1 MSMNQTPSSERVH
14 IGFFGRR
21 NAGKSS
27 VMNAVTGQ
35 DIAVVSD
42 VRGTTTD
49 PVYKSMELLPLG
61 PVVMMDTPGI
71 DDEGELGTL
80 RVRKSYQVLNKTDAA
95 VLVIDGTVGAA
106 PEDMA
111 LLERIREKKI
121 PYVIAV
127 NKKEAAEEAALKKTV
142 EQLSREKAVGGG
154 KNEENGKCGKSV
166 KRGESGSE
174 GSVEDTGRVI
184 CVSAATGEG
193 IPELKELI
201 ASAARMEEPERYIV
215 RDLLDPSDMAV
226 LVVPIDKAAPK
237 GRLILPQQQTIRD
250 ILEAD
255 AVSVVVKETELKNVL
270 GQFREKPKL
279 VITDSQAFE
288 KVAADTPEDI
298 LLTSFSILFA
308 RYKGDLAAVVKGVTA
323 LDTVEDG
330 DVILISEGCTHH
342 RQCDDIGTVKL
353 PRWIREYTG
362 KEIRIETTS
371 GTEFPDELTKYKVI
385 IHCGGCMLN
394 EREMKYRLKCAED
407 QGVPMTNY
415 GIAIAFM
422 KGILKR
428 SVEVFPEIYEML

>member
-201 ASAARMEEPERYIV
+201 ASAARTEEPERYIV
-215 RDLLDPSDMAV
+215 RDLLDPSDTAV

>member
-1 MSMNQTPSSERVH
+1 MSMNQTPASERVH

-35 DIAVVSD
+35 DLAVVSD

-71 DDEGELGTL
+71 DDEGELGAL

-95 VLVIDGTVGAA
+95 VLVIDGGVGVT
-106 PEDMA
+106 PEDKA
-111 LLERIREKKI
+111 LLKRIREKKI

-127 NKKEAAEEAALKKTV
+127 NKKELASPDALEKIV
-142 EQLSREKAVGGG
+142 DELSSED
-154 KNEENGKCGKSV
+154 
-166 KRGESGSE
+166 GE
-174 GSVEDTGRVI
+174 I
-184 CVSAATGEG
+184 IAVSAATREG
-193 IPELKELI
+193 IDELKEQI
-201 ASAARMEEPERYIV
+201 AAAADTEEPERYIV
-215 RDLLDPSDMAV
+215 RDLLKPSDMAV

-270 GQFREKPKL
+270 GQFQNKPKM

-323 LDTVEDG
+323 LDTLEDG
-330 DVILISEGCTHH
+330 DAILISEGCTHH

-371 GTEFPDELTKYKVI
+371 GTEFPDDLTKYKMIV
-385 IHCGGCMLN
+385 HCGGCMLN

-415 GIAIAFM
+415 GITIAYM

-428 SVEVFPEIYEML
+428 SVEVFPEIFEML

>member
-35 DIAVVSD
+35 DIALVSD

-71 DDEGELGTL
+71 DDEGELGKL

-127 NKKEAAEEAALKKTV
+127 NKKEAAEEAALQKTV
-142 EQLSREKAVGGG
+142 EQLSLEKAG
-154 KNEENGKCGKSV
+154 
-166 KRGESGSE
+166 SGDPA
-174 GSVEDTGRVI
+174 EDTGRVI

-201 ASAARMEEPERYIV
+201 ASAARTEEPERYIV

-270 GQFREKPKL
+270 GQFRKKPKL

-308 RYKGDLAAVVKGVTA
+308 RYKGDLASVVKGVTA

-362 KEIRIETTS
+362 KEICIETTS
-371 GTEFPDELTKYKVI
+371 GMEFPDELAKYKMI

-428 SVEVFPEIYEML
+428 SVEVFPEIYKML